1 MTARQCWALRVL
13 RHRAETAD
21 RKPLRPEPFARRLGR
36 GLLLAGGDRGATGP
50 AFEAAAR
57 VTSRRA
63 LPGQSPPPA
72 ARPPRRVIAPP
83 RRTIAPPPRAA
94 AAPRRAARPPRRAT
108 APPRSTARLRPLGSP
123 ASSSACPPSSPIR
136 TSSSL
141 EEPRLRER
149 QPASVHLGARSPRAA
164 TRPPRGAIPMAA
176 RGALPARRSVR
187 PPRAAAR
194 PPRRAIPMAARG
206 ALPARRS
213 VRVPRPPVRPP
224 RVAARPPTCSPPSA
238 PRATRR
244 RRPPCRNRRSTS
256 WHPSRRRP
264 RRRSRRTNGSGRQ

>member
-187 PPRAAAR
+187 
-194 PPRRAIPMAARG
+194 
-206 ALPARRS
+206 
-213 VRVPRPPVRPP
+213 VPRPPVRPP